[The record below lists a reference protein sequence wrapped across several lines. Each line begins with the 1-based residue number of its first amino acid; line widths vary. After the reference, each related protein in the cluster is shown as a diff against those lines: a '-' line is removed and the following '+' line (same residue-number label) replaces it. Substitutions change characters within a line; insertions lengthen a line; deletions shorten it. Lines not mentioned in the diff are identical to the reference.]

1 MVKLIVGIKGSGK
14 TKALIS
20 MVNDAV
26 EKSNGSVVCV
36 EKGIKLRYDVNYNC
50 RLINVDEYFVFGS
63 RQLYGF
69 LAGLIASNHDI
80 SDLFVDS
87 ALRICDNNIDTFE
100 RMVNDIDELA
110 DRYKINVVMTS
121 SMPVEDLTDGLKKFV
136 N

>member
-14 TKALIS
+14 TKALIG

>member
-26 EKSNGSVVCV
+26 EKSKGSVVCV

>member
-14 TKALIS
+14 TKALIG

-63 RQLYGF
+63 MQLYGF

-110 DRYKINVVMTS
+110 DRYKVNVVMTS

>member
-14 TKALIS
+14 TKALIG

-110 DRYKINVVMTS
+110 DRYKVNVVMTS

>member
-110 DRYKINVVMTS
+110 DRYKVNVVMTS